1 MMNAVAHRGPDDRG
15 EYLSSEISLGHTRLA
30 ILDTSY
36 RGKQPMFSP
45 DRKVVSV
52 FNGEIYNFNELR
64 SKYLNEYHFR
74 SGSDAE
80 VIPYLYEKF
89 GIDFIHKL
97 RGVFAIA
104 IYDARSKF
112 LYLGLLHDS
121 SLIIAQLLFLSTAF
135 ISVGVFLSYFLLK
148 NSKPKKNVKDLSVD

>member
-1 MMNAVAHRGPDDRG
+1 MMNAVAHRGPDGRG

-52 FNGEIYNFNELR
+52 FNGEIYNFDELR
-64 SKYLNEYHFR
+64 RKYLNEYHFH

-80 VIPYLYEKF
+80 VIPLPGF
-89 GIDFIHKL
+89 
-97 RGVFAIA
+97 
-104 IYDARSKF
+104 
-112 LYLGLLHDS
+112 
-121 SLIIAQLLFLSTAF
+121 
-135 ISVGVFLSYFLLK
+135 
-148 NSKPKKNVKDLSVD
+148 